1 MVNVALRVFRN
12 MYIVRGRS
20 VEGRLSLR
28 AGDREFSPATISVVP
43 GYFYWKIKEK

>member
-1 MVNVALRVFRN
+1 

-28 AGDREFSPATISVVP
+28 AGDRELPLATMSVAP
-43 GYFYWKIKEK
+43 GYFYCKIKEK